1 MKSFKRLKRW
11 YPDHEPSIT
20 MDDRMITED
29 LYRNY
34 LKDLLDGRRSQCQ
47 QTVGE
52 LIDNDIDVKRLYVD
66 LFQRSMYHVGEL
78 WENNR
83 ISGFPH
89 SYIFS
94 FHPMDSEILV
104 LGHLDTKDV
113 EKMQVDIM
121 LLNQD
126 LGNLNRE
133 LHKKNA
139 QLQDALDH
147 VKTLQGIIPICMHCH
162 KIRDERQIW
171 DRLEAYLSEHTS
183 AELSHSIC
191 PDCMEKHYPEA
202 DDDEAE

>member
-1 MKSFKRLKRW
+1 MHPDSFFHYMLDQAPLLFFRIGNNGHIK
-11 YPDHEPSIT
+11 T
-20 MDDRMITED
+20 MNPYAVRVCGED
-29 LYRNY
+29 L
-34 LKDLLDGRRSQCQ
+34 LGKAFKDVVLDFKDSFDLLELSKTSPEGHLLHIN
-47 QTVGE
+47 TV
-52 LIDNDIDVKRLYVD
+52 
-66 LFQRSMYHVGEL
+66 
-78 WENNR
+78 
-83 ISGFPH
+83 SGFPQ

-94 FHPMDSEILV
+94 FHPMDSEILA

-113 EKMQVDIM
+113 EKMQVDSM

-191 PDCMEKHYPEA
+191 PDCMEKHYPEE